1 MCLQFVNF
9 EKILKYDIAKIYV
22 FQPQNPIF
30 FYKIPIL
37 RQFHFSK
44 NYY

>member
-9 EKILKYDIAKIYV
+9 EKKWKYDIAKIYV

-30 FYKIPIL
+30 YKMPIL

>member
-1 MCLQFVNF
+1 MIL
-9 EKILKYDIAKIYV
+9 LKYAYFNHEI
-22 FQPQNPIF
+22 PI

-44 NYY
+44 NYYQYIVASENSI